1 MSSIEEPLPT
11 TSPNIITRPLNEKD
25 LTEAKRIFHVAFG
38 TFLGLA
44 DQTEFW
50 PDRDYIRTRYFADPS
65 AALGA
70 EVDGELVG
78 SNFAA
83 NWGSVG
89 FFGPLT
95 IRPDYW
101 DRGVGKRLLKRTME
115 IFENWGTEHIGL
127 FTFAQSAKHV
137 GLYQKFGF
145 WPRYLTAVMSAEVRP
160 SAKVQGWTQYSQLS
174 EDDRAE
180 CLRAARDLTNAIYD
194 GMDIESEIRAVAD
207 QGLGDILLLWD
218 DSRLSGVAVCHCG
231 GNTEAGNDTAY
242 IKFAAV
248 RPGPKVAELFDR
260 LLDACQ
266 SFAVSRRLKRIEA
279 GVNLARHEAYQ
290 QMLAHGF
297 HTALQ
302 GVTMHKPNEPG
313 YSRPGMYVIDDW
325 R

>member
-1 MSSIEEPLPT
+1 MSSIREPLSA
-11 TSPNIITRPLNEKD
+11 TSPNIRTRPLNEKD

-44 DQTEFW
+44 DPTEFW

-101 DRGVGKRLLKRTME
+101 DRGVAKRLLERTME
-115 IFENWGTEHIGL
+115 IFEKWGTKHVGL

-160 SAKVQGWTQYSQLS
+160 SAKLQGWTRYSELS
-174 EDDRAE
+174 EGDRAE

-194 GMDIESEIRAVAD
+194 GMDVAPEIRAVTA
-207 QGLGDILLLWD
+207 QGLGDTLLLWD
-218 DSRLSGVAVCHCG
+218 ESSLSGMAVCHCG

-248 RPGPKVAELFDR
+248 RPGTEVAQLFDR

-279 GVNLARHEAYQ
+279 GVNLARHEAYR
-290 QMLAHGF
+290 QMLARGF
-297 HTALQ
+297 RTVLQ
-302 GVTMHKPNEPG
+302 GVTMHKPNESG
-313 YSRPGMYVIDDW
+313 YSRSGVYVIDDW

>member
-1 MSSIEEPLPT
+1 MPLPT

-44 DQTEFW
+44 DPAEFW

-101 DRGVGKRLLKRTME
+101 DRGVGKRLLERTME

-160 SAKVQGWTQYSQLS
+160 SAKVRGWTQYSQLS

-180 CLRAARDLTNAIYD
+180 CLRAARDLTNAITGWTSSPRFAPWPTTDWATSCYC
-194 GMDIESEIRAVAD
+194 GMTQDCPAWQSATAV
-207 QGLGDILLLWD
+207 GILRRETILLTSNLQPYAPGQKSRNYLI
-218 DSRLSGVAVCHCG
+218 DSW
-231 GNTEAGNDTAY
+231 
-242 IKFAAV
+242 
-248 RPGPKVAELFDR
+248 
-260 LLDACQ
+260 
-266 SFAVSRRLKRIEA
+266 
-279 GVNLARHEAYQ
+279 
-290 QMLAHGF
+290 MLANRLRCHG
-297 HTALQ
+297 
-302 GVTMHKPNEPG
+302 G
-313 YSRPGMYVIDDW
+313 
-325 R
+325 